1 MPKKTN
7 KKKCRLKR
15 RVPIT
20 GPDAPIRLHLV
31 VTRETGDTE
40 RYPLGTVRDLRLA
53 YAYRR
58 KLAKVSMP
66 MQRKVA

>member
-40 RYPLGTVRDLRLA
+40 RYPLGTVKDLRDA

-58 KLAKVSMP
+58 KLGKGSLPKA
-66 MQRKVA
+66 A